1 MSTWFLQ
8 ADLLKTIDKRKAQL
22 LLLKNEHRLRTTVSL
37 FIEMLLN
44 LIFIVHIGNVTLIKL
59 SNDT

>member
-8 ADLLKTIDKRKAQL
+8 VDLLKTIDKRKTQL